1 MSKEKEVDSSF
12 DEAWDDV
19 ELNEDETQTDAKT
32 DETVEDKTE
41 EKEVE
46 ETTVAE
52 ETDKT
57 VAEEEVEEDTEEDT
71 EEEKP
76 KSKVDWKALGFDKF
90 EGKTDDEVVE
100 QLKFER
106 QQLGHTVN
114 MLGELRREI
123 AELKKPKKVE
133 KEEKPKDVLASI
145 PELDDADAAKFNAMY
160 EKNPIK
166 AIMTYGGSSIKDLI
180 ANEVNKAL
188 PKESVQDVKAEIA
201 YSTFINTVKPSE
213 LEVEQMKIFDK
224 PEYLG
229 AQARSYSDLHGLSK
243 MWLDDSEESKDVYG
257 LMKKHPTMSFDEACG
272 IVRKPKTKTPIDKE
286 KIKQTINKN
295 KQAESHPKKKAQAL
309 PSSDLS
315 FDEAFDSA

>member
-1 MSKEKEVDSSF
+1 MIEEKEVDSF
-12 DEAWDDV
+12 DEEWDA
-19 ELNEDETQTDAKT
+19 ELDEETQIESETEEKVEDEIEEEKAVE
-32 DETVEDKTE
+32 ETADKTE
-41 EKEVE
+41 QSEDAKVSEEESVEEKE
-46 ETTVAE
+46 
-52 ETDKT
+52 
-57 VAEEEVEEDTEEDT
+57 

-76 KSKVDWKALGFDKF
+76 DNKVDWVALGFEKF
-90 EGKTDDEVVE
+90 KDKTDKEVVE
-100 QLKFER
+100 QIKFER

-114 MLGELRREI
+114 LLGDLRREI
-123 AELKKPKKVE
+123 ADLKKPKEV
-133 KEEKPKDVLASI
+133 EEKPKDVLASI

-166 AIMTYGGSSIKDLI
+166 AILAYGGDPIKEMVAD
-180 ANEVNKAL
+180 EVRKAI

-229 AQARSYSDLHGLSK
+229 VQARSYADLHGLSK
-243 MWLDDSEESKDVYG
+243 MWLEDSDESKDVYS
-257 LMKKHPTMSFDEACG
+257 LMRKHPTMSFDEACS
-272 IVRKPKTKTPIDKE
+272 IVIKPTENKEVNKE

-295 KQAESHPKKKAQAL
+295 KQAGSHPKKKADAL

-315 FDEAFDSA
+315 FDEVFDSA